1 MGASLADLAA
11 IARDCAAKLVRA
23 VEATR
28 QLPEGKRA
36 DAAFVLEMLDAV
48 LDSERD
54 ADTAERA
61 AVGAILS
68 APASQA
74 GEGAASCADARLL
87 VLGSEIAH
95 TLEEATDRM
104 AHAAISLRN
113 RILQGLSA

>member
-1 MGASLADLAA
+1 MGASLAELAA
-11 IARDCAAKLVRA
+11 IARDCAAELVRA
-23 VEATR
+23 VEAAR

-61 AVGAILS
+61 AIGAIMS
-68 APASQA
+68 APPSQA
-74 GEGAASCADARLL
+74 GEDAALAPTRGSSCSESKSPARWRQ
-87 VLGSEIAH
+87 
-95 TLEEATDRM
+95 ATDRM

-113 RILQGLSA
+113 RVLQGLSA